1 MAPPAYDPPAWP
13 SSASTCAAAQWPPVI
28 DWRSLGLHLLV
39 TIDLVLVT
47 STIESLLRTLKPV
60 VLDVATILVAHALE
74 AGQAVVAAI
83 ISTAAV
89 VLVIASVHGEC
100 RGVLVGLLVKF
111 ESHIIQKRMDF
122 MHAKSHIMKAWVV
135 ATK

>member
-89 VLVIASVHGEC
+89 VLEIAIVHGEC
-100 RGVLVGLLVKF
+100 RGVLVGLPQINNLMMGVG
-111 ESHIIQKRMDF
+111 SN
-122 MHAKSHIMKAWVV
+122 MKVWV